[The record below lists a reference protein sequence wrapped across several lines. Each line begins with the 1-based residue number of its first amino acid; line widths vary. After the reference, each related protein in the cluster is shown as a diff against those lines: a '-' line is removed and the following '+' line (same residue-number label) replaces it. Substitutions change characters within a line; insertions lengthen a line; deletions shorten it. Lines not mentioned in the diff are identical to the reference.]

1 MISFTL
7 YTKYNLCTK
16 MYTLSS
22 LSPASVYIQWKQ
34 IHTDYHPENWREKK
48 RDKVLAHRNVN
59 IYDNPYLQTNKLQ
72 RGPEDEASSTTPA
85 LASELALSVLIGVS
99 KHSSDLKGTIAYLT
113 SSKWG
118 ESRLRRTK
126 TQQVSVVILK
136 LGDFQEMKA
145 FGSLCA
151 LWAAVFG
158 PQWKRKPL
166 LSNDKTFTEED
177 LMLWKVKLR
186 YCQHDRVTSPLE
198 KYTRSLKSSDN
209 FIANDRII
217 KCFGFFLVFLRLLRL
232 CMRQTFKINYQ
243 QYKCDSV

>member
-34 IHTDYHPENWREKK
+34 NSHWLPSRKLERKK
-48 RDKVLAHRNVN
+48 RDKILAHRNVN
-59 IYDNPYLQTNKLQ
+59 IYDDPYLQTNKLQ
-72 RGPEDEASSTTPA
+72 RGPEDEASSTTP
-85 LASELALSVLIGVS
+85 ASELALSVLIGVS

-118 ESRLRRTK
+118 ESRLRCTK

-136 LGDFQEMKA
+136 LGDFQEMKD

-177 LMLWKVKLR
+177 LMLWSQMKLR

-217 KCFGFFLVFLRLLRL
+217 KCFGVFLVFLRLLRL
-232 CMRQTFKINYQ
+232 CRRQTFKINYQ

>member
-1 MISFTL
+1 MFTFSENKFTL
-7 YTKYNLCTK
+7 IT
-16 MYTLSS
+16 
-22 LSPASVYIQWKQ
+22 IQK
-34 IHTDYHPENWREKK
+34 IGEKK

-72 RGPEDEASSTTPA
+72 WGPEDEASSTTPA

>member
-1 MISFTL
+1 MFTFSENKFTL
-7 YTKYNLCTK
+7 IT
-16 MYTLSS
+16 
-22 LSPASVYIQWKQ
+22 IQK
-34 IHTDYHPENWREKK
+34 IGEKK

-217 KCFGFFLVFLRLLRL
+217 KCFGFFLGFLRLLRL

>member
-1 MISFTL
+1 MFTFSEN
-7 YTKYNLCTK
+7 K
-16 MYTLSS
+16 
-22 LSPASVYIQWKQ
+22 
-34 IHTDYHPENWREKK
+34 IHTDYHPENWRGKK

-59 IYDNPYLQTNKLQ
+59 IYDDPYLQTNKLQ

-85 LASELALSVLIGVS
+85 SELALSVLIGVG

-118 ESRLRRTK
+118 ESRLMHTK
-126 TQQVSVVILK
+126 TQQVSVVISK
-136 LGDFQEMKA
+136 LGDFQKEMKD
-145 FGSLCA
+145 FVSLCA

-158 PQWKRKPL
+158 PQWKRKAL
-166 LSNDKTFTEED
+166 LSNDKTSTEAMEED
-177 LMLWKVKLR
+177 LMLWSQVKLR

-217 KCFGFFLVFLRLLRL
+217 KCFGFFVVFLRLLRL